1 MPSVGRGGAGN
12 IALMN
17 EGPARILEDVE
28 ARHLLGQE
36 VQPANLT
43 NNLQRPQEPAH
54 IGRGGSGNFAGPE
67 ERQQM
72 DEDEAVASK
81 TLSIPFNIA
90 APKAPTYGRGG
101 AGNYEW
107 AGTDALKTK
116 SLSAGAT
123 DDESKRLEL
132 QRSIESNV
140 NEQLSVPPKAKLPL
154 KDAG

>member
-1 MPSVGRGGAGN
+1 MPSIGRGGAGN
-12 IALMN
+12 IALMS
-17 EGPARILEDVE
+17 EGQARILEDVE
-28 ARHLLGQE
+28 AKHVLGPK
-36 VQPANLT
+36 VQPTTLIH
-43 NNLQRPQEPAH
+43 NLQRPQEPVH
-54 IGRGGSGNFAGPE
+54 IGRGGSGNFAGSE

-72 DEDEAVASK
+72 DQDEAVASK
-81 TLSIPFNIA
+81 ILSIPLNIA
-90 APKAPTYGRGG
+90 VPKAPTYGRGG

-107 AGTDALKTK
+107 AGTDALKIR

-123 DDESKRLEL
+123 DEESKKLEL

>member
-1 MPSVGRGGAGN
+1 MPSIGRGGAGN
-12 IALMN
+12 IALMS
-17 EGPARILEDVE
+17 EGQARILEDVE
-28 ARHLLGQE
+28 AKHVLGPE
-36 VQPANLT
+36 VQPATLIHS
-43 NNLQRPQEPAH
+43 LQRPQEPAH
-54 IGRGGSGNFAGPE
+54 IGRGGSGNFAGSE

-72 DEDEAVASK
+72 DHDEAVASK
-81 TLSIPFNIA
+81 MLSTPLDIA
-90 APKAPTYGRGG
+90 AAKAPTYGRGG

-107 AGTDALKTK
+107 AGPDALKTR
-116 SLSAGAT
+116 SPPAGAT